1 MDCVK
6 GSKISCD
13 IHKEKE
19 KKIISI
25 LQLISLKLKRI
36 LQKFK
41 VEKKSK
47 RNQFIHSFRVFF
59 YRKKISFFFPRLQS
73 IVLFDQNVT
82 NWMKNVF
89 VWCRWIES
97 RSATKKGTSKNMC
110 FFLLNRTRDQEKCA
124 NSYWKYRA
132 RARSSEVILN
142 SWFFRNS
149 NVNANITRNSPK
161 KYQSFFALNSFFSV
175 GFIRLIDE

>member
-59 YRKKISFFFPRLQS
+59 YRKIFSFFFPRLQS

-132 RARSSEVILN
+132 RAFERSNIKFMIFHKLKCQCEHNKKFPQKISELFCIK
-142 SWFFRNS
+142 FFFFLL
-149 NVNANITRNSPK
+149 V
-161 KYQSFFALNSFFSV
+161 SF
-175 GFIRLIDE
+175 D